1 MFVFAYNCSLGRG
14 DRYAHAYSR
23 RDAGPGTGLPEAL
36 QVCCQNRAG
45 QGKPVTPAT
54 PPSANSLR
62 YFALGVLCVAM
73 LLGGYFMQ
81 LNAKEDRQ
89 REQAA
94 ERLALCRQVER
105 VASVATSAGLELRDT
120 CQQLEESGSKSVTPP

>member
-1 MFVFAYNCSLGRG
+1 M
-14 DRYAHAYSR
+14 
-23 RDAGPGTGLPEAL
+23 
-36 QVCCQNRAG
+36 
-45 QGKPVTPAT
+45 TPAT

-62 YFALGVLCVAM
+62 YFALGVLCAAM